1 MKLKSFD
8 IIEVMLKKELKIPL
22 SKEES
27 EWLSQ
32 VDEETKESIKMI
44 INESS
49 YEDEIIR
56 LMNHIL
62 EKSLTLPE
70 EEQQY
75 IKNRCCEKK
84 KQLEK
89 INF

>member
-62 EKSLTLPE
+62 EKSLTLPK

-75 IKNRCCEKK
+75 IKNRCYEKK